1 MSRKPTAEII
11 SVGNE
16 LLIGHTLDTNSHWI
30 AKQLTKLGWT
40 LERVTQ
46 LRDSL
51 DSIRSGVLGA
61 LQRRPS
67 VLITVGGLGPT
78 HDDMTLAGISRALN
92 KPLRLNKEALQLVK
106 DHYRRLESKPKLTK
120 YRTKMATLPQGSV
133 PLPNPVGT
141 APGVQMQESGTVIF
155 SLPGVPSEMKA
166 IVRGSIIPC
175 LESFHAVRPR
185 EIEVRITG
193 IIESALAPVLD
204 QARKIYPGLY
214 FKSHPRGRE
223 TGIRPLI
230 LLHIYNIEPGA
241 EEGVS
246 EAAAYVTEQLAR
258 SRGEGFQEMPLR
270 SRDLARDSPN
280 G

>member
-1 MSRKPTAEII
+1 MSKKPTAEILSI
-11 SVGNE
+11 GNE

-51 DSIRSGVLGA
+51 DSIKSGVRGA
-61 LQRRPS
+61 LQRNPS
-67 VLITVGGLGPT
+67 VLITIGGLGPT
-78 HDDMTLAGISRALN
+78 HDDMTLAGIALGLN
-92 KPLRLNKEALQLVK
+92 RPLRLNKRALELVK

-120 YRTKMATLPQGSV
+120 YRTKMATLPQGST

-141 APGVQMQESGTVIF
+141 APGVKLQQSQTTLF

-166 IVRGSIIPC
+166 IFRSSLIPYM
-175 LESFHAVRPR
+175 ESFHTIRPK
-185 EIEVRITG
+185 ELEVKVTG
-193 IIESALAPVLD
+193 IIESALAPILD
-204 QARKIYPGLY
+204 KARKFYPKLY

-230 LLHIYNIEPGA
+230 LLHIYNTGA
-241 EEGVS
+241 AGEEGIS
-246 EAAAYVTEQLAR
+246 DAAAYIMTQLAR
-258 SRGEGFQEMPLR
+258 IRGR
-270 SRDLARDSPN
+270 SRPVARK
-280 G
+280 

>member
-1 MSRKPTAEII
+1 MI

-30 AKQLTKLGWT
+30 AKHLTRLGWT

-51 DSIRSGVLGA
+51 DSIKSGVQGSLK
-61 LQRRPS
+61 RNPS
-67 VLITVGGLGPT
+67 VLITIGGLGPT
-78 HDDMTLAGISRALN
+78 HDDMTLAGIARAVD
-92 KPLRLNKEALQLVK
+92 KPMRLNKEALELVR
-106 DHYRRLESKPKLTK
+106 DHYRRLESRPKLTK

-141 APGVQMQESGTVIF
+141 APGVKMQQSSTTLF

-166 IVRGSIIPC
+166 IFRASIIPY
-175 LESFHAVRPR
+175 LESFKTTRPKEV
-185 EIEVRITG
+185 EIKITG
-193 IIESALAPVLD
+193 IIESALAPILD
-204 QARKIYPGLY
+204 QARKIYPKLY

-230 LLHIYNIEPGA
+230 QLHIYNIEPKG
-241 EEGVS
+241 EEGIS
-246 EAAAYVTEQLAR
+246 RAAAYIMQQLAR
-258 SRGEGFQEMPLR
+258 IWDEGFQEMPLR
-270 SRDLARDSPN
+270 SWDLTRSSPN
-280 G
+280 S

>member
-1 MSRKPTAEII
+1 LTEERKLSRKPTAEII

-46 LRDSL
+46 IRDSL
-51 DSIRSGVLGA
+51 DAIKSGVRGSLKRNPG
-61 LQRRPS
+61 
-67 VLITVGGLGPT
+67 VLITIGGLGPT

-106 DHYRRLESKPKLTK
+106 DHYRRLESRPKLTR
-120 YRTKMATLPQGSV
+120 YRTKMATLPKGSV

-141 APGVQMQESGTVIF
+141 APGVKTRESDTTIF

-166 IVRGSIIPC
+166 IFRSSLIQYI
-175 LESFHAVRPR
+175 ESFHAVRPK
-185 EIEVRITG
+185 EMQVRITG
-193 IIESALAPVLD
+193 IIESALAPILD
-204 QARKIYPGLY
+204 QARKIYPELY

-241 EEGVS
+241 EEGIS
-246 EAAAYVTEQLAR
+246 DAAAYIMQQLAR
-258 SRGEGFQEMPLR
+258 
-270 SRDLARDSPN
+270 N
-280 G
+280 GPHVPQKNYVPRKA